1 MPLVKLPVSVR
12 SYWIS
17 KRFQSVYFD
26 GVTLDNL
33 IYDNKLIEEKNTRVK
48 ITFTSADREKIL
60 QAFHQPSSD
69 WNIEFEIDPLCSS
82 LSKDKDGN
90 KLTCFKSENANY
102 HSRNSSGGL

>member
-60 QAFHQPSSD
+60 QDIHQ
-69 WNIEFEIDPLCSS
+69 S
-82 LSKDKDGN
+82 LLDL
-90 KLTCFKSENANY
+90 KLNFPV
-102 HSRNSSGGL
+102 

>member
-17 KRFQSVYFD
+17 KRYNTVYFD

-33 IYDNKLIEEKNTRVK
+33 IFDNKLVEERNTRVK
-48 ITFTSADREKIL
+48 ISFTSTEREKIL
-60 QAFHQPSSD
+60 LALHQPSSD
-69 WNIEFEIDPLCSS
+69 WNLEFEIDPLCAS

-90 KLTCFKSENANY
+90 KLTCFKSENAHN
-102 HSRNSSGGL
+102 HS

>member
-17 KRFQSVYFD
+17 KRFNSVYFD

-48 ITFTSADREKIL
+48 ITFTSADREKLL
-60 QAFHQPSSD
+60 QAIHQPSSG
-69 WNIEFEIDPLCSS
+69 WNIEFEIDPLCGS

-90 KLTCFKSENANY
+90 KLTCFKSENAYN
-102 HSRNSSGGL
+102 HC

>member
-17 KRFQSVYFD
+17 KRYNTVYFD

-33 IYDNKLIEEKNTRVK
+33 IFDNKLLEERNTRVK
-48 ITFTSADREKIL
+48 ISFTSSERETIL
-60 QAFHQPSSD
+60 VALHQSPSD
-69 WNIEFEIDPLCSS
+69 WNLEFEIDPLSAS

-90 KLTCFKSENANY
+90 KLTCFKSENAYNY
-102 HSRNSSGGL
+102 SRCITG